1 MAYLNKDQYAYRR
14 ESAAQRNA
22 KSAEIGMTNG
32 MTEEQAEAIAH
43 LCSARHEMHCNI
55 DRLVH
60 DGESRFIARSLQQA
74 NEEIHN
80 SGLPRLTCLPLY
92 DDDCIHI
99 DDLNLLSEWGDM
111 PDINDDT
118 YQDWFDTNY
127 ERIYQEW
134 SDLNDKIEA
143 YLREIDEKFS
153 TSFAPT
159 GKLRNF

>member
-22 KSAEIGMTNG
+22 KSAEIGMRNG

-43 LCSARHEMHCNI
+43 LCSARHEMHSNI

-60 DGESRFIARSLQQA
+60 DGESRFIAQSLQQA

-99 DDLNLLSEWGDM
+99 DDMELLTSYDNP
-111 PDINDDT
+111 PDDEDKFQNW
-118 YQDWFDTNY
+118 YATNY
-127 ERIYQEW
+127 ERIYEEW
-134 SDLNDKIEA
+134 SDLNDKIES

>member
-22 KSAEIGMTNG
+22 KSAEIGMRNG

-55 DRLVH
+55 DGLVS
-60 DGESRFIARSLQQA
+60 DGGYSFIARRLQQT

-99 DDLNLLSEWGDM
+99 DDMELLTSYDNP
-111 PDINDDT
+111 PDDEDEFQNW
-118 YQDWFDTNY
+118 YATNY
-127 ERIYQEW
+127 ERIYEEW
-134 SDLNDKIEA
+134 SDLNDKIED